1 MNNFVCSENLCFPNS
16 INKLNIKAMFNCKN
30 IRNSIVVFIFLILG
44 ITVISCQSGQK
55 QQNNSGK
62 LQGTISISGAF
73 ALYPMTVKW
82 AEEFKK
88 INPEVRIDISAGGA
102 GKGMADALSGMI
114 DLGMFSRGVTQ
125 AELDKGAWFI
135 AVAKD
140 AVLPTMNPNNPYA
153 DQLLKV
159 GLSKQ
164 AFTDIYISQSATH
177 WNQCKGL
184 SGSNAKINVYT
195 RSDACGAAEMW
206 GMFLGKNQESL
217 NGIGVFGDPGI
228 ADAVKNDVNGIGFNN
243 VIYAFDITSRK
254 VYSGLAIIPIDLND
268 NGIIDQEEEIYDS
281 LDDIM
286 DAIAKGVYPSPPARD
301 LYLIAKGKPTNP
313 LTIAF
318 IKWILTDGQ
327 QFVGSAGYVQLSP
340 EKIASELNKLK

>member
-1 MNNFVCSENLCFPNS
+1 MVKNNIPR
-16 INKLNIKAMFNCKN
+16 NIG
-30 IRNSIVVFIFLILG
+30 IPILILFLG
-44 ITVISCQSGQK
+44 TMLLSCQSNQNK

-62 LQGTISISGAF
+62 LQGTLSISGAF

-88 INPEVRIDISAGGA
+88 INPDVRIDISAGGA

-140 AVLPTMNPNNPYA
+140 AVLPTMNPSNPYA

-159 GLSKQ
+159 GLTKQ
-164 AFTDIYISQSATH
+164 AFSDIYITQTTKQ
-177 WNQCKGL
+177 WNQCQGL
-184 SGSNAKINVYT
+184 TGSNAKINVYT

-206 GMFLGKNQESL
+206 GLFLGKNQESL

-243 VIYAFDITSRK
+243 VIYAYDISSRK
-254 VYSGLAIIPIDLND
+254 VYPGISIIPIDMNA
-268 NGIIDQEEEIYDS
+268 NGVIDPEEDFYHS
-281 LDDIM
+281 LDEIM
-286 DAIAKGVYPSPPARD
+286 NAIATGAYPSPPARD
-301 LYLIAKGKPTNP
+301 LYLIAKGQPTNP
-313 LTIAF
+313 LSIAF
-318 IKWILTDGQ
+318 ITWILTEGQ
-327 QFVGSAGYVQLSP
+327 QYVGSAGYVQLSP
-340 EKIASELNKLK
+340 EKIASELQKLQ

>member
-1 MNNFVCSENLCFPNS
+1 MTHFRHHRRSIALLFFV
-16 INKLNIKAMFNCKN
+16 
-30 IRNSIVVFIFLILG
+30 LIG
-44 ITVISCQSGQK
+44 ITLLSCQSNK
-55 QQNNSGK
+55 TKNENNSGK
-62 LQGTISISGAF
+62 LQGTLSISGAF

-125 AELDKGAWFI
+125 AELDKGAWYI

-140 AVLPTMNPNNPYA
+140 AVLPTMNPNNPYS

-159 GLSKQ
+159 GLTQ
-164 AFTDIYISQSATH
+164 QTLTDIYISQTTKQ
-177 WNQCKGL
+177 WDQCKGL
-184 SGSNAKINVYT
+184 TGDNAKINVYT

-206 GMFLGKNQESL
+206 GLFLGKNQESL

-243 VIYAFDITSRK
+243 VIYAYDITSRK
-254 VYSGLAIIPIDLND
+254 VYPGLSIIPIDLNS
-268 NGIIDQEEEIYDS
+268 NGIIDPEENFYDS
-281 LDDIM
+281 LDHVM

-301 LYLIAKGKPTNP
+301 LYLIAKGQPTNP
-313 LTIAF
+313 LSIAF
-318 IKWILTDGQ
+318 LKWILTEGQ
-327 QFVGSAGYVQLSP
+327 QFVGSAGYVMLSP
-340 EKIASELNKLK
+340 EKITSELEKLK